1 MKSIREKSQL
11 KKSSFSEIYQN
22 PLSYVRA
29 MDKDQLENESN
40 YPAYVAY
47 KNDAKIPQRIAESG
61 MMVLTAKGVSLIPSL
76 TSL

>member
-1 MKSIREKSQL
+1 MKSIREKSLL

-40 YPAYVAY
+40 YPAYIAY
-47 KNDAKIPQRIAESG
+47 KSDSKIPKRIAESN
-61 MMVLTAKGVSLIPSL
+61 MMVLTAKGVSLAYFIIFL
-76 TSL
+76 